1 MLIKIVVFLV
11 DLTQKN
17 NKVAQAAAAAREK
30 KEQEQGEAEAE
41 VSGDEAEIDEITTE
55 SPTETCD

>member
-1 MLIKIVVFLV
+1 MIKIVVFFV

-17 NKVAQAAAAAREK
+17 NKVAEAAAAAREK
-30 KEQEQGEAEAE
+30 KEQERGEAEAE
-41 VSGDEAEIDEITTE
+41 VSGGEEEINDEITTE